1 VSFCIEKHEVF
12 LEYGGRL
19 HPLHRHVT
27 IMTLSA
33 SPAKPAR
40 VAVVGGRRALRAG
53 CLLAGLRR
61 ESVVARPSPL
71 PALRASLLPILLPP
85 KHALY

>member
-1 VSFCIEKHEVF
+1 

-19 HPLHRHVT
+19 HPLHRHVTMHVT